1 MRASRLTQ
9 ALKLT
14 CLSSDNY
21 EICASVMQHPAAC
34 AIAIAWL
41 TIGPITPS
49 LADGFS
55 VYTETDRSSRLSA
68 VKGGPSTAL
77 ASLQRNGQP
86 GAARSQKKG
95 EGLRNLRP
103 ELPPSTGP
111 WRWKISKTEWSAEDE
126 LGFESFV
133 RAIGESDCAT
143 VHQCLTSATANPLYH
158 DKHPSAHQFF
168 ADCADL
174 PIVLRAYFAWHN
186 GLPFSFSLR
195 LEPHAPTSGHRT
207 YLTGNAIAA
216 RHDVVGPGPD
226 LRPVLKA
233 VNDYVTAEHYR
244 WPSAYSGK
252 QLADHYPV
260 AVTRQSIRT
269 GTVVFD
275 PDGHVAIVYKVTE
288 DGRIHYID
296 AHPDNSLTR
305 GLFDREFGRTVPPM
319 GAGFKRWRPQRLVGA
334 HRADDG
340 TLSGGSIV
348 LAKDSELSDWSD
360 EQFFGTEQPRP
371 PVWTEARFMLDG
383 QNHNFHDYVRLKL
396 AFPGFKYD
404 PIDEARTRVRQL
416 CRDFSYRDASVKA
429 AISDGINRRPQPP
442 RLPNNI
448 YATSGDWETYSTPS
462 RDARI
467 KAGFEQLREEIE
479 RFVEHHDAGRD
490 VLAYTGTDLRRDLL
504 ATYREEAAACAITYV
519 NSVGKPVTL
528 GFNELKRRLF
538 RMSFDPHHCIERRWG
553 ADSPDELRSCEDDA
567 LKTSWYVAQARL
579 RHQTTRT
586 YGERMG
592 WTLADLKRK
601 DLDIGV
607 EEPPDVDPL
616 EVLLARTAH
625 NE

>member
-1 MRASRLTQ
+1 
-9 ALKLT
+9 
-14 CLSSDNY
+14 
-21 EICASVMQHPAAC
+21 
-34 AIAIAWL
+34 
-41 TIGPITPS
+41 
-49 LADGFS
+49 
-55 VYTETDRSSRLSA
+55 
-68 VKGGPSTAL
+68 
-77 ASLQRNGQP
+77 
-86 GAARSQKKG
+86 
-95 EGLRNLRP
+95 
-103 ELPPSTGP
+103 
-111 WRWKISKTEWSAEDE
+111 
-126 LGFESFV
+126 
-133 RAIGESDCAT
+133 
-143 VHQCLTSATANPLYH
+143 
-158 DKHPSAHQFF
+158 
-168 ADCADL
+168 
-174 PIVLRAYFAWHN
+174 
-186 GLPFSFSLR
+186 
-195 LEPHAPTSGHRT
+195 
-207 YLTGNAIAA
+207 
-216 RHDVVGPGPD
+216 
-226 LRPVLKA
+226 
-233 VNDYVTAEHYR
+233 
-244 WPSAYSGK
+244 
-252 QLADHYPV
+252 
-260 AVTRQSIRT
+260 
-269 GTVVFD
+269 
-275 PDGHVAIVYKVTE
+275 
-288 DGRIHYID
+288 
-296 AHPDNSLTR
+296 
-305 GLFDREFGRTVPPM
+305 
-319 GAGFKRWRPQRLVGA
+319 
-334 HRADDG
+334 
-340 TLSGGSIV
+340 
-348 LAKDSELSDWSD
+348 
-360 EQFFGTEQPRP
+360 
-371 PVWTEARFMLDG
+371 MLDG

>member
-1 MRASRLTQ
+1 MHHLLTL
-9 ALKLT
+9 AILT
-14 CLSSDNY
+14 
-21 EICASVMQHPAAC
+21 
-34 AIAIAWL
+34 AWL
-41 TIGPITPS
+41 TIGSIAPS
-49 LADGFS
+49 LADGYS
-55 VYTETDRSSRLSA
+55 VYTETDRSSHPSA
-68 VKGGPSTAL
+68 LKGGSPAAL
-77 ASLQRNGQP
+77 ASLQRNGHA
-86 GAARSQKKG
+86 GAARSQQKG
-95 EGLRNLRP
+95 EGARKLRP
-103 ELPPSTGP
+103 ELPASTGP
-111 WRWKISKTEWSAEDE
+111 WRWKITKTEWSASDE

-133 RAIGESDCAT
+133 RTIGESDCST
-143 VHQCLTSATANPLYH
+143 VHECLTSATANPLYH
-158 DKHPSAHQFF
+158 DKHPSVHQFF

-174 PIVLRAYFAWHN
+174 PFVLRAYYAWHN

-226 LRPVLKA
+226 LRLVLKA

-244 WPSAYSGK
+244 SPPAYGGK

-260 AVTRQSIRT
+260 AITRESIRT

-305 GLFDREFGRTVPPM
+305 GLFDREFGRAVPPM

-334 HRADDG
+334 RRGDDG
-340 TLSGGSIV
+340 ALSGGSIA
-348 LAKDSELSDWSD
+348 LAKDSELPDWSD

-371 PVWTEARFMLDG
+371 ALWTEARFVRDG
-383 QNHNFHDYVRLKL
+383 QNHSFHDYVRFKL

-416 CRDFSYRDASVKA
+416 CREFSYRDASVKA
-429 AISDGINRRPQPP
+429 AIRDSINRRPQPP

-479 RFVEHHDAGRD
+479 RFVDHYDAGRD
-490 VLAYTGTDLRRDLL
+490 VLAYAGSDLRGDLL
-504 ATYREEAAACAITYV
+504 AMYREEAAACAITYV
-519 NSVGKPVTL
+519 NSAGKSVTL
-528 GFNELKRRLF
+528 GFDELKRRLF
-538 RMSFDPHHCIERRWG
+538 NMSFDPHHCIERRWG

-579 RHQTTRT
+579 RNQITRT

-592 WTLADLKRK
+592 WTLADLKRR

-607 EEPPDVDPL
+607 EEAPDVDLL